1 MLDLKNDIQIKDNLI
16 KELQQ
21 RIDNLVNNKPKMV
34 DFNQIRVVQFVSN
47 DHSLICGI
55 NCLLSDTFAEVEEK
69 LYKIYPEYR
78 ETNNSFQVDGR
89 NILRFKTIAEN
100 NIQTGHFV
108 QITRFE

>member
-1 MLDLKNDIQIKDNLI
+1 LKNDIQIKDNLI

-100 NIQTGHFV
+100 NIQTGHCV
-108 QITRFE
+108 QITRIY